1 MIRRLTAA
9 AIAAIALALPAFA
22 QERFTTTVSGK
33 GRDVILIPG
42 LASSGA
48 VWDATVKQLS
58 PTHRVHVVQVKGF
71 AGEPAGPNAEG
82 PVLAPLIDDVAAYAA
97 KLEKPAIIGH
107 SIGGLIALE
116 VSAKQPTK
124 IDRILVVD
132 ALSFY
137 SLLFGPQATPAMAK
151 PQAEMMR
158 AQTIA
163 MPDAQFAAGQDQ
175 TMAMMVKTESARAAP
190 KDWSLKSDRKVI
202 AQAMYDAMLED
213 ARPLLPAIKAKT
225 TVVYAYD
232 PAMNRPASMVDG
244 MYASAYAGLKDAK
257 LVRIDGG
264 FHFIQLD
271 QPERFAKEVEM
282 FLK

>member
-22 QERFTTTVSGK
+22 QERFTATVSGK
-33 GRDVILIPG
+33 GPDVILIPG

-58 PTHRVHVVQVKGF
+58 PAHRVHVVQVKGF

-82 PVLAPLIDDVAAYAA
+82 PVLAPLVDDVAAYAA

-116 VSAKQPTK
+116 VAAKQPAK

-244 MYASAYAGLKDAK
+244 MYASAYVGLKDAK
-257 LVRIDGG
+257 FVRIDGG